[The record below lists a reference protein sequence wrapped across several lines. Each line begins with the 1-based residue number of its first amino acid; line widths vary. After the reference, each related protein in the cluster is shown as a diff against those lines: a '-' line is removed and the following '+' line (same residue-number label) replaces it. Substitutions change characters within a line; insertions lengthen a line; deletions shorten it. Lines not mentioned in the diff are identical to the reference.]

1 MRCLL
6 TVLRVVRT
14 SAQAMHASGAIFQD
28 TSPAMIQGSKSEITL
43 LGTTESWSQS
53 LSDTSFVFELFL
65 MTCKLTSLSLLIL
78 LRLQVQL
85 TEEWR

>member
-1 MRCLL
+1 
-6 TVLRVVRT
+6 
-14 SAQAMHASGAIFQD
+14 
-28 TSPAMIQGSKSEITL
+28 MIQGSKSEITL